1 VAHHIREHRVRR
13 AVIITD
19 GYVGKPGAVSRA
31 TLESCR
37 IGVALT
43 GPSTTRADLEGLA
56 DHWITLD
63 GGANDR

>member
-1 VAHHIREHRVRR
+1 
-13 AVIITD
+13 VIITD

-63 GGANDR
+63 GGAHDR

>member
-1 VAHHIREHRVRR
+1 MRDHRVHR

-19 GYVGKPGAVSRA
+19 GYVGTPGATSRA

-43 GPSTTRADLEGLA
+43 GPSITRKDLGAFA
-56 DHWITLD
+56 DHWIDLN
-63 GGANDR
+63 GGTNDR